1 MNFIKQHWKEILIA
15 LLVIFSLNKCS
26 VACNRDA
33 KINNQQT
40 ELIQKDSIIK
50 VKSDSLNILKIR
62 WNDFQ
67 TSQNRYEGLA
77 LGNQHQLLN
86 EIESLQNIN
95 NEQSKLIKS
104 QDKQINRLKKEN
116 QQLKKRINNE

>member
-26 VACNRDA
+26 VACNRDT

-40 ELIQKDSIIK
+40 ELVQKDSIIR
-50 VKSDSLNILKIR
+50 VQADSLNILKIR
-62 WNDFQ
+62 WNDSQ
-67 TSQNRYEGLA
+67 NSQNRYEGLA
-77 LGNQHQLLN
+77 LGNQQQLLN

-95 NEQSKLIKS
+95 NEQSKQIKS
-104 QDKQINRLKKEN
+104 QDAEINRLKKEN
-116 QQLKKRINNE
+116 QQLKKQINNE

>member
-15 LLVIFSLNKCS
+15 SLVIFSLNKCS
-26 VACNRDA
+26 VACNRDT

>member
-15 LLVIFSLNKCS
+15 LLVIFSLNKCT

-77 LGNQHQLLN
+77 LDNQHQLLN